1 MKQYLSILSAGL
13 LAAFA
18 LSACTGDVDDPNVWA
33 LSAES
38 VGVTAPSGSLPDVNT
53 TIYAL
58 KEQYSSYFVNNNTW
72 TQIKKDVV
80 FEGVVCANDEGGNL
94 YQTIMLRDIDEA
106 AGTDA
111 SIILAIKN
119 SCLYP
124 YFKMGQRVRVNLKGL
139 YLGNYSYMPRIGQP
153 YWTSVITTGSSTGNY
168 RLGPILFELLR
179 TNVELIGQP
188 DPKLAVS
195 PFPCPL
201 SMQGDSRQ

>member
-168 RLGPILFELLR
+168 RLGPILFEL
-179 TNVELIGQP
+179 
-188 DPKLAVS
+188 
-195 PFPCPL
+195 
-201 SMQGDSRQ
+201 